1 MKNKSILIIGTQRS
15 GTTSLAF
22 SLNEQIRGGKMSG
35 FYSTREPW
43 NYNSPHV
50 REKDTSTDWT
60 KTPYNLDL
68 IETTDVVI
76 KTQSFQKPEHFPGTS
91 VEFMEKLAERFNKD
105 RIIILCRKD
114 YDEHIIS
121 YTNLRYK
128 VYMHGYW
135 TGLAGKPWKFTDIP
149 QEYLNNK
156 EEQSIIH
163 RYVTEQ
169 RELIFNISDKLNI
182 DISWYED
189 LYGNDREVSLDLI
202 KSWNLDIDVDKVN
215 EDLHPRHK
223 LDKTQN
229 QSII

>member
-15 GTTSLAF
+15 GTNSLTLA
-22 SLNEQIRGGKMSG
+22 LNEEIRGANMTG

-68 IETTDVVI
+68 IGTTDVVV
-76 KTQSFQKPEHFPGTS
+76 KTQSFQKPKHFPGTS

-114 YDEHIIS
+114 YDKHIIS

-135 TGLAGKPWKFTDIP
+135 TGLAGKAWKFTDIP

-156 EEQSIIH
+156 EENHNKIETLINNIYDNLHKKNFYRVNIDEVQDDLDEIVKISK
-163 RYVTEQ
+163 
-169 RELIFNISDKLNI
+169 LIFKKEWEKSKKIFKL
-182 DISWYED
+182 
-189 LYGNDREVSLDLI
+189 
-202 KSWNLDIDVDKVN
+202 
-215 EDLHPRHK
+215 
-223 LDKTQN
+223 
-229 QSII
+229 